1 MSRARLATPLLAGV
15 VAAVLVSGIVGLHR
29 TGRELPG
36 FEGFERRLLDVRFQL
51 RGPRP
56 PGSDVVIIAFDDQ
69 TLAQEPTLYERRDG
83 WARLIRATHAA
94 GAKVIGIDALFT
106 SDERILPPPLAADIN
121 GYLGRPAPAAPAT
134 AGGAAEP
141 ATATAAPPAAAV
153 ATPSGTEPAADRLLR
168 RVQRETQGDEHLAQA
183 IREAG
188 CVVLGF
194 HLGVSHD
201 GRLAPVSSLGR
212 GKYGQSMRGPWTP
225 RAAREVIA
233 SLPQFNQA
241 AHALGI
247 VTVLEDD
254 GHSLREL
261 PLVRTYADSFFA
273 ALAVQLIAAA
283 RDLPRGALAY
293 VGTDRTVKLGG
304 QSIALSGDDGILLN
318 FRGPGRTFPTLS
330 AIDVARGRVPPE
342 LLRGK
347 IVIIG
352 QTYLGHDFTRTS
364 FGAGFPGVEMHATA
378 VDNIL
383 RGDSLRRVSFL
394 GDGAFCLALGLAIA
408 LLFWARL
415 ALGPLTQVGVA
426 LGLLAAF
433 LLTSYQLFV
442 ARNLWLSFM
451 GPILTASVVLAT
463 CLTIAYA
470 AEGLQR
476 RRVRHAFGRYLAGEI
491 IEELL
496 ANPSALALGG
506 ARRHLTVL
514 FSDIRNFTSFS
525 EKLAPEQ
532 LVKVLNT
539 YLTPMTHAV
548 LDHGGFLDKFIGDAV
563 MAVFGA
569 PVPNPDHPGQ
579 ACSCA
584 LRMHAE
590 VERLRP
596 TLLAMGV
603 DLHIGVGLN
612 SGDMVVGN
620 MGAEE
625 HFNYTVMGDA
635 VNLSSRLEGL
645 TKNYG
650 VFCLVGNETR
660 RLAEP
665 KYRFRELDLVQVK
678 GKAEPVAIHELLGGP
693 AAAIASYVDLKSWE
707 AGVAAYRAGSFAQA
721 RQDFARFQEK
731 NAHDKAV
738 SLYLE
743 RLEEL
748 GDNVPADWRGVWVY
762 KTK

>member
-1 MSRARLATPLLAGV
+1 MSRARFITPLVAGI
-15 VAAVLVSGIVGLHR
+15 VAAVLVSGLVGLHR

-56 PGSDVVIIAFDDQ
+56 PGSEVVIIALDDK
-69 TLAQEPTLYERRDG
+69 TLALEPTLYERRDG
-83 WARLIRATHAA
+83 WAQLIRATHAA

-106 SDERILPPPLAADIN
+106 GDELILPAPLTADIN
-121 GYLGRPAPAAPAT
+121 GYLGRAALPTTPGSAAAPAL
-134 AGGAAEP
+134 AP
-141 ATATAAPPAAAV
+141 VPPPAAV
-153 ATPSGTEPAADRLLR
+153 TPASAEPAADRLLR
-168 RVQRETQGDEHLAQA
+168 RVQHETQGDEHLTQA
-183 IREAG
+183 IRETG
-188 CVVLGF
+188 TVILGF
-194 HLGVSHD
+194 HMGVEHD
-201 GRLAPVSSLGR
+201 GKLAPVSSLGR

-247 VTVLEDD
+247 VTVLEDET
-254 GHSLREL
+254 HSLREL

-318 FRGPGRTFPTLS
+318 FRGPAGSFPTLS
-330 AIDVARGRVPPE
+330 AVDVLKGRIPARA
-342 LLRGK
+342 LQGK
-347 IVIIG
+347 IAIISL
-352 QTYLGHDFTRTS
+352 TYLGRDSTRTS
-364 FGAGFPGVEMHATA
+364 FGPGFPGVEMHATA

-383 RGDSLRRVSFL
+383 RGDSLRRASFL
-394 GDGAFCLALGLAIA
+394 TDGAFCLALGLLIA
-408 LLFWARL
+408 LLFWTRL
-415 ALGPLTQVGVA
+415 GLGPLTQVGIA
-426 LGLLAAF
+426 LALLAAC
-433 LLTSYQLFV
+433 LVAGYQLFV
-442 ARNLWLSFM
+442 ARHLWLSFM

-596 TLLAMGV
+596 DLLAMGV

-693 AAAIASYVDLKSWE
+693 AATIASYADAPSWE
-707 AGVAAYRAGSFAQA
+707 AGVAAYRAGSFAEA
-721 RQDFARFQEK
+721 RQAFVRFQEK

>member
-1 MSRARLATPLLAGV
+1 MSRARLATPLAAGV
-15 VAAVLVSGIVGLHR
+15 IAAVLVSGIVGLHR

-56 PGSDVVIIAFDDQ
+56 PGSEVVILAFDNR
-69 TLAQEPTLYERRDG
+69 TLAEDPTLYERRDG
-83 WARLIRATHAA
+83 WAQLIRATHAA

-106 SDERILPPPLAADIN
+106 SDELILPAPLTTDIN
-121 GYLGRPAPAAPAT
+121 QYLRRAPARPPA
-134 AGGAAEP
+134 AGSEP
-141 ATATAAPPAAAV
+141 ATAATPAAPPV
-153 ATPSGTEPAADRLLR
+153 GPEPAADQLLR
-168 RVQRETQGDEHLAQA
+168 RVQHETQGDEHLEQA

-188 CVVLGF
+188 SVILGF
-194 HLGVSHD
+194 HLGVSHA
-201 GRLAPVSSLGR
+201 GKLAPVSSLGR

-233 SLPQFNQA
+233 SLPRFNQA

-254 GHSLREL
+254 SHSLREL

-304 QSIALSGDDGILLN
+304 QSIALAGDDGILLN
-318 FRGPGRTFPTLS
+318 FRGPAGTFPTIS
-330 AIDVARGRVPPE
+330 VSDVVRGRLPPGA
-342 LLRGK
+342 LQGK
-347 IVIIG
+347 IAIIG
-352 QTYLGHDFTRTS
+352 LTYLGHDFTRTS
-364 FGAGFPGVEMHATA
+364 FGGGFPGVEMHATA

-383 RGDSLRRVSFL
+383 RGDALRRVGFL
-394 GDGAFCLALGLAIA
+394 GDSACCLALGLAIA
-408 LLFWARL
+408 LLFWGRL
-415 ALGPLTQVGVA
+415 ALGPLTQVGIA
-426 LGLLAAF
+426 LALLAGF
-433 LLTSYQLFV
+433 LVTAYELFA
-442 ARNLWLSFM
+442 ARNLWLSLM
-451 GPILTASVVLAT
+451 GPIVTASVVLAT
-463 CLTIAYA
+463 CLTVAYA

-476 RRVRHAFGRYLAGEI
+476 RRVRHAFGRYLASEI
-491 IEELL
+491 IDELL
-496 ANPSALALGG
+496 ENPAALALGG
-506 ARRHLTVL
+506 ERRHLTVL

-569 PVPNPDHPGQ
+569 PVKNPGHPGQ
-579 ACSCA
+579 ACACA

-596 TLLAMGV
+596 ILLELGV

-612 SGDMVVGN
+612 SGEMVVGN

-678 GKAEPVAIHELLGGP
+678 GKAEPVAIYELLGGP
-693 AAAIASYVDLKSWE
+693 AAEIARYAAPELWA
-707 AGVAAYRAGSFAQA
+707 AGIAAYRAGRFSQA
-721 RQDFARFQEK
+721 RQAFTEFQAS
-731 NAHDKAV
+731 NSQDRAV

-743 RLEEL
+743 RLAEL
-748 GDNVPADWRGVWVY
+748 GETVPDSWRGVWVY